1 MTAPETN
8 TAAKPSASGATA
20 ATTVPKAAS
29 RMSRI
34 SGKPIASPRASC
46 RFDTCWKFDQIAG
59 SPSTRV
65 CTAGARLHER
75 VAELRRLVDRVGRGA
90 DEVDR
95 QQRRPSAGEQHG
107 RAGRS
112 RGVPR
117 SAGSIA
123 ASRVCTACGLE
134 PVTKNVNV
142 GGVTPGNVSIS
153 FDTRIEALPGTS
165 QPPPLRWSVWCSENH
180 ALPARSTTQT
190 AITARRRR
198 ETALASRASEAS
210 IPVRCVAA
218 MLRAYPRLQRR
229 PSV

>member
-46 RFDTCWKFDQIAG
+46 RFDTCWKFDQTAG

-65 CTAGARLHER
+65 CTAGLVWTNAWRSFVASSIELDVAPTKLTGRSAARPPASSTG
-75 VAELRRLVDRVGRGA
+75 V
-90 DEVDR
+90 
-95 QQRRPSAGEQHG
+95 P
-107 RAGRS
+107 GRS

-117 SAGSIA
+117 NAGWIA
-123 ASRVCTACGLE
+123 ASRSCTAVALE

-165 QPPPLRWSVWCSENH
+165 QPPPLRWSVWCTENH
-180 ALPARSTTQT
+180 ALPARSTSQT

-198 ETALASRASEAS
+198 DTALASRASQAS